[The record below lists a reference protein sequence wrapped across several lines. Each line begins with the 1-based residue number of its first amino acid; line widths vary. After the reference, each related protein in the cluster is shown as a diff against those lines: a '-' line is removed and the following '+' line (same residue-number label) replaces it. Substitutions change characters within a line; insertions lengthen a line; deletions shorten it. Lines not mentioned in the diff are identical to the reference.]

1 MFKVGIA
8 INERNLKKLHARHII
23 WAKIERVMII
33 DSSLIFSVARKN
45 VL

>member
-1 MFKVGIA
+1 MH
-8 INERNLKKLHARHII
+8 LPDTTI

-33 DSSLIFSVARKN
+33 DSSLISSVARKN

>member
-1 MFKVGIA
+1 MPDT
-8 INERNLKKLHARHII
+8 I

>member
-1 MFKVGIA
+1 MPDT
-8 INERNLKKLHARHII
+8 II